1 MKTALITGISGQD
14 GQYLAETLLEKN
26 YNVVGTSRNIQK
38 AAKDIPD
45 YILKKITLI
54 KWDLLTSNKLDDIIN
69 EYLPEEIYNFAGISS
84 GLGVHDNPEEIMLVN
99 GYAVEGILESIRQSS
114 SVIKFCQASSSL
126 MFGNVTVSPQ
136 SETTDFNPQSPYA
149 YSKLYAHDCV
159 NRYREKH
166 GIFACSAIL
175 FNHES
180 PRRGLNFVT
189 KKITKQAVRIKL
201 NLQNKLE
208 LGDTSARRDWLHAK
222 DAVMAIHLLL
232 QSSKPSDYVI
242 ASGIDNSVE
251 DFCRITFEY
260 LGLNYKDFVVQTK
273 VNLRNIDAVNHV
285 GNINKILS
293 LGWKPQYNFKDIVK
307 EMVDSDLKELKNNL
321 K

>member
-126 MFGNVTVSPQ
+126 MFGNVTVSP
-136 SETTDFNPQSPYA
+136 
-149 YSKLYAHDCV
+149 
-159 NRYREKH
+159 
-166 GIFACSAIL
+166 
-175 FNHES
+175 
-180 PRRGLNFVT
+180 
-189 KKITKQAVRIKL
+189 
-201 NLQNKLE
+201 
-208 LGDTSARRDWLHAK
+208 
-222 DAVMAIHLLL
+222 
-232 QSSKPSDYVI
+232 
-242 ASGIDNSVE
+242 
-251 DFCRITFEY
+251 
-260 LGLNYKDFVVQTK
+260 
-273 VNLRNIDAVNHV
+273 
-285 GNINKILS
+285 
-293 LGWKPQYNFKDIVK
+293 
-307 EMVDSDLKELKNNL
+307 
-321 K
+321 